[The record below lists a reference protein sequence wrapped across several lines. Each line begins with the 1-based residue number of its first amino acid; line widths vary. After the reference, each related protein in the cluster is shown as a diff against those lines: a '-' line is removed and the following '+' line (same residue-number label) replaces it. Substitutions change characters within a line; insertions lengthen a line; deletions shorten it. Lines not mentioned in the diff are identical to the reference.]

1 MSRQGEFARLLRW
14 YPASWRRS
22 HGEVVLGT
30 MLDVA
35 EAQGRDAPT
44 RGERRAAIVDGL
56 AHRLDRRIAIGAAVA
71 AVGTA
76 ALVWAAQLTVSAVAA
91 GIDPR
96 VVDSTLTGWMQAI
109 VALSGAV
116 PALAVVSLVATAR
129 VRGMRSGPVLLGGVV
144 GVAAAIALALTML
157 SWSVGFEEADAGG
170 MRSPLGAAFLVI
182 LGIAWTLAAVAT
194 AILLGEALRRRLGGG
209 SYPVALGV
217 GLVGWPFL
225 AYSLLSV
232 ASAVLLALGLLAV
245 AVIATGPL
253 GAVDREGPHP
263 HHTGSWTVAR
273 PALQRER
280 RLIIVLSS
288 LSVAAGAA
296 AGVFALAGSLWTGLD
311 ATQAMRVGI
320 GAGALGAI
328 PLALCLGVRR
338 GPGLHSWA
346 PPILVALGLVFL
358 ALANVFGS
366 GDGSNLPLLLA
377 AVPVAAAVAWLV
389 ATLPRLAT
397 GRVVLS
403 VATAAATLVLSP
415 MLQMLPFV
423 SPVIAV
429 IVLLATTLKA
439 RRQGAKDIA
448 AAT

>member
-96 VVDSTLTGWMQAI
+96 VDSTLTGWMQAI

-129 VRGMRSGPVLLGGVV
+129 VRGMRSGPVLLGGAV

-253 GAVDREGPHP
+253 GAVEREGP

-273 PALQRER
+273 PALQRGR

-296 AGVFALAGSLWTGLD
+296 AGVFALAGSVWTGLD

-377 AVPVAAAVAWLV
+377 AVPVAAAVAWGV